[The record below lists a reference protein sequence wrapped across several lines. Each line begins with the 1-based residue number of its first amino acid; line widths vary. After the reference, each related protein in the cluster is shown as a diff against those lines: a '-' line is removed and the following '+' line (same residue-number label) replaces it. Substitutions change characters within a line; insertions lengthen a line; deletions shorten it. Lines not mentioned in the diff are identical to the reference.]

1 MRHLRLVLPV
11 LAFVVAGAWAVQVI
25 ACDKDKATK
34 ASAAVASKSAA
45 CTPEMAAACTPEMA
59 AACQAKGARSAKTA
73 AYSASCGAKST
84 AVTASAATKR
94 GAKTAAYDHCAGKA
108 SATTAVAASDHCAG
122 KTSTTTSVA
131 TSISSSKVS
140 AVAIGSGGSCG
151 IGKSSMAG
159 KAGHGDCDAC
169 SDLAMCYEE
178 LEAAGA
184 RTQVVPLKNG
194 VMFVYTANDPG
205 KASAVQSAMNR
216 RSERLAQ
223 FVTAGD
229 QAHLCADC
237 RLIRGAMASGKMTRE
252 VVNIEGGALTLMTS
266 SDPAVV
272 AKIHALVETHNGS
285 RSKI

>member
-1 MRHLRLVLPV
+1 V
-11 LAFVVAGAWAVQVI
+11 LAFVVAGAWAAQVI

-59 AACQAKGARSAKTA
+59 AACKAKGAKSAKTA
-73 AYSASCGAKST
+73 AYSASAASCGAKST
-84 AVTASAATKR
+84 AVTAVAT
-94 GAKTAAYDHCAGKA
+94 GKTKTKSAAYDHCASKT
-108 SATTAVAASDHCAG
+108 SATTAVASSDHCAS
-122 KTSTTTSVA
+122 KTSATTAVA
-131 TSISSSKVS
+131 TSTSSSKVS
-140 AVAIGSGGSCG
+140 AVAIGAGGSCG
-151 IGKSSMAG
+151 VGKSTTAG
-159 KAGHGDCDAC
+159 KAAHGDCDAC
-169 SDLAMCYEE
+169 SDLALCYEE

-194 VMFVYTANDPG
+194 VMFVYTAENPG
-205 KASAVQSAMNR
+205 KVNAVQSAMTR

-266 SDPAVV
+266 TDRAVV
-272 AKIHALVETHNGS
+272 AKIHALVESHNGS
-285 RSKI
+285 HSKI